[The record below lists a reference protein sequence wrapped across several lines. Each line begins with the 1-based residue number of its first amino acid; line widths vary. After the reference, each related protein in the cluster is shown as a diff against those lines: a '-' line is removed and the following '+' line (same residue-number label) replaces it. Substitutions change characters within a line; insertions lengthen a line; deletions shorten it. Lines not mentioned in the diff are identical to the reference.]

1 MADSDPK
8 TSAKTGKSQARTE
21 RDQRLAEALRANLNR
36 RKAQIRAREPGGAP
50 EKDADGDS

>member
-36 RKAQIRAREPGGAP
+36 RKAQIRAREPGGVP